1 MLHEPL
7 RLNNTKIEDAI
18 MEVSSI
24 QEIVAYLKSNKGLL
38 YDRFGVI
45 RMGIFGS
52 FVEDEQSV
60 SSDID
65 MVVEFEKDKKN
76 IHSFLQL
83 KRFLEKELS
92 RKVDLGFEHAL
103 KPIVRQNIKERITY
117 V

>member
-1 MLHEPL
+1 
-7 RLNNTKIEDAI
+7 
-18 MEVSSI
+18 MENSTTV
-24 QEIVAYLKSNKGLL
+24 EVLTYLKSNKSYL

-52 FVEDEQSV
+52 YVKDMQTI

-65 MVVEFEKDKKN
+65 MVVDFKKDRKN
-76 IHSFLQL
+76 IHTFLKL

-92 RKVDLGFEHAL
+92 RRVDLGFEHTL
-103 KPIVRQNIKERITY
+103 KPIVRENIKDEIIY

>member
-1 MLHEPL
+1 
-7 RLNNTKIEDAI
+7 
-18 MEVSSI
+18 MENSTI
-24 QEIVAYLKSNKGLL
+24 GEIVTYLKNNKSFL

-52 FVEDEQSV
+52 YIKDMQTK

-65 MVVEFEKDKKN
+65 MVVEFQNDRKN
-76 IHSFLQL
+76 IHSFLNL

-92 RKVDLGFEHAL
+92 RKVDLGFEHSL
-103 KPIVRQNIKERITY
+103 KPIVRENIKDEIIY